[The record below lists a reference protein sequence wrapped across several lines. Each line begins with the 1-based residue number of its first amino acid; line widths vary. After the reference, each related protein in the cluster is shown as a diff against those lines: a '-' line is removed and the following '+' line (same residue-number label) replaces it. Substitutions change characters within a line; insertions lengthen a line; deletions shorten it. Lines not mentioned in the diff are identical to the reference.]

1 MLAFLGLLGV
11 QQAVPGSLALSLAV
25 TVAAAAAGTW
35 AIAAL
40 RR

>member
-1 MLAFLGLLGV
+1 VAFLGLLGV
-11 QQAVPGSLALSLAV
+11 QQAVPGSLALSLSV
-25 TVAAAAAGTW
+25 TVAAAAAGAW

>member
-1 MLAFLGLLGV
+1 VAFLGLLGV
-11 QQAVPGSLALSLAV
+11 QQAVPGSLVLSLSV
-25 TVAAAAAGTW
+25 TVVAAAAGAW